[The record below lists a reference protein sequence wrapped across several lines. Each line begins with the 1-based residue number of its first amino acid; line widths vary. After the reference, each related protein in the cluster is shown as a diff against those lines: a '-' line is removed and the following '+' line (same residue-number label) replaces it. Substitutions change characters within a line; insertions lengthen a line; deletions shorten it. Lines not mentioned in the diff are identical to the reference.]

1 MTRTLLAP
9 LRLSHY
15 KDSSVNPAGQRAR
28 ITEYAEDHD
37 DHVIFVDVD
46 MDVSGADP
54 IRERSGIGPWLAP
67 DKIGQIDGFLAD
79 EMDRLSRDMLDYLQF
94 ARDMAALGKVIIDV
108 SDGTDTSTERGRQ
121 QLEDRILAAQRE
133 RERMATRRRKAAK
146 RLSDEGRW
154 GGGSPG
160 YGYSP
165 RCICHGERRCSEPPD
180 RQKGWWRVQD
190 PDEAPVAKWMIQ
202 ERIAGRGFSAIA
214 GELNERGIPAPR
226 GGKWNASTVRK
237 ILTSPLL
244 LGHVVV
250 LKGETGVKGT
260 PGHKKGQVVATRRGE
275 DGQPVMFTDEPLIDD
290 QKTWDELQEAIK
302 AGSRARGQ
310 AQSRHMLYRVLF
322 CRSCSPR
329 PLNPE
334 TAVRMCGSRRHTAW
348 HEVRRESVQFAS
360 QDQLDALGAFI
371 LGQRKRAGLS
381 LRQLAELTT
390 LSDSQLNKIERGL
403 NRPSVRALRL
413 ISGAFDMTVE
423 TLLAEVSPDLEL
435 EPQRTAEREHP
446 AYYTCK
452 SCGLNIRIDRIEPL
466 IEALVLHEA
475 GGRVLLEKRVA
486 HGDDH
491 AADIARLERAAE
503 RRKELLADDPDDED
517 MKASLNKTEAQ
528 IAALRSRPHE
538 PDSVEWREAES
549 RIKVA
554 DHWDALDTAG
564 RAKFLRDWEVT
575 CFADRQGA
583 ETRLGWLELYSDA
596 FRLRSGDSRLC
607 PTALPALITHS
618 QEWQR
623 VPGAV
628 LPSRVAASTK
638 TKP

>member
-1 MTRTLLAP
+1 MARTLLAP
-9 LRLSHY
+9 LRLSHFR
-15 KDSSVNPAGQRAR
+15 DSSLNPAGQRAR
-28 ITEYAEDHD
+28 ITEYAEGSD

-46 MDVSGADP
+46 MDVSGAMP
-54 IRERSGIGPWLAP
+54 IRERPGLGSWLAP

-79 EMDRLSRDMLDYLQF
+79 EMDRLSRDMLDYVQF
-94 ARDMAALGKVIIDV
+94 ARDMAALGKIIIDV

-121 QLEDRILAAQRE
+121 ALEDRILAAQRE
-133 RERMATRRRKAAK
+133 REKIATRRRKAAE

-154 GGGSPG
+154 GGGTPG

-165 RCICHGERRCSEPPD
+165 RCICHGERRCPEPLD
-180 RQKGWWRVQD
+180 RQQGWWRVQD
-190 PDEAPVAKWMIQ
+190 PEEAPIAKWMVQ
-202 ERIAGRGFSAIA
+202 QRIAGMGFSAIA
-214 GELNERGIPAPR
+214 GELNERGIRAPR
-226 GGKWNASTVRK
+226 GGEWHATTVSK

-260 PGHKKGQVVATRRGE
+260 PGYKKGQVVATRRGK
-275 DGQPVMFTDEPLIDD
+275 DGQPVMSTNEPLID
-290 QKTWDELQEAIK
+290 QETWDQLQEAIK
-302 AGSRARGQ
+302 AGSRARGM
-310 AQSRHMLYRVLF
+310 AQSRHMLYRVLY
-322 CRSCSPR
+322 CRACSPR

-334 TAVRMCGSRRHTAW
+334 TGVRMYGSRRHTTW
-348 HEVRRESVQFAS
+348 REVRRESVKFAS
-360 QDQLDALGAFI
+360 QDQIAALGAFI
-371 LGQRKRAGLS
+371 LEQRKRANLS

-390 LSDSQLNKIERGL
+390 LSDSSLNKVERGL
-403 NRPSVRALRL
+403 QRPSVRALRL

-423 TLLAEVSPDLEL
+423 KLLTEASPDLEL
-435 EPQRTAEREHP
+435 EPERPAEREHP

-452 SCGLNIRIDRIEPL
+452 SCGLNIRIDRTEPL

-475 GGRVLLEKRVA
+475 GGRVLLEKRVL

-491 AADIARLERAAE
+491 AAGIARLERAAE
-503 RRKELLADDPDDED
+503 RRRELLADDPDDED
-517 MKASLNKTEAQ
+517 MRASLAKTEAR
-528 IAALRSRPHE
+528 IAALRSQPHE
-538 PDSVEWREAES
+538 PGSVEWREAES
-549 RIKVA
+549 GIKVA
-554 DHWDALDTAG
+554 DHWEALDTSG

-596 FRLRSGDSRLC
+596 FRLRNDDSRLC

-628 LPSRVAASTK
+628 LPSRVAASSRTRL
-638 TKP
+638 